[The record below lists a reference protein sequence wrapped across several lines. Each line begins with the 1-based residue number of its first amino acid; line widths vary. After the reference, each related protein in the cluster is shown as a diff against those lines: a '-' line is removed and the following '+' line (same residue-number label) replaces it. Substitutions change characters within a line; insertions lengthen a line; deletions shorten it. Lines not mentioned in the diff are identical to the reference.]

1 MVTIKLLDIM
11 GRRVIL
17 TLILIQFGNHLL
29 SQSSKI
35 ETFDLRKNSVYF
47 EFGDVTDLPAFS
59 VKYDRTF
66 GLGNR
71 HIHAM
76 GLRAGLMA
84 GQWYIDGYVFSIPVE
99 YYYLVGKRLCF
110 ETGFTF
116 AYCIGVP
123 DLYAVGARIGL
134 RWRDPSGILAGLAF
148 TPTFANDDIE
158 TFLVRTYGISLGYSF

>member
-1 MVTIKLLDIM
+1 MITIKLLNTKGKRAI
-11 GRRVIL
+11 
-17 TLILIQFGNHLL
+17 LILMIIMLGNHLL

-71 HIHAM
+71 HIHAL
-76 GLRAGLMA
+76 GLRAGLML
-84 GQWYIDGYVFSIPVE
+84 GQWYVGGYVFSIPVE

-110 ETGFTF
+110 ETGFTY
-116 AYCIGVP
+116 AYCFGSP
-123 DLYAVGARIGL
+123 DFYAVGARIGL
-134 RWRDPSGILAGLAF
+134 RWRDPTGILAGLAF
-148 TPTFANDDIE
+148 TPTFANDGIE